1 MARACAHTQHKEA
14 CCSILEFLVQLM
26 NRSGSYPTS
35 IPPTIHAVGQ
45 RFTHLLVASAAGGLP
60 MSRLEDVG
68 DVLTTLIDEKCTAGE
83 ALPWL
88 QVRSQPLTLT
98 LRVPTRL

>member
-1 MARACAHTQHKEA
+1 VGSAARACPQHKEA

-26 NRSGSYPTS
+26 NRSGSYQTS

-45 RFTHLLVASAAGGLP
+45 RFMHLLVASAAGGLP
-60 MSRLEDVG
+60 ISRLEDVG
-68 DVLTTLIDEKCTAGE
+68 DVLTTLVDEKCSAGE

-88 QVRSQPLTLT
+88 QVSSLP
-98 LRVPTRL
+98 

>member
-1 MARACAHTQHKEA
+1 MKRICDCIEAPGARGEGDGYCGGGRGGGGGAGVGGEGGGA
-14 CCSILEFLVQLM
+14 
-26 NRSGSYPTS
+26 SGGGAMGT
-35 IPPTIHAVGQ
+35 AVGV
-45 RFTHLLVASAAGGLP
+45 TNGDKLG
-60 MSRLEDVG
+60 EDVG